1 MSRTGKV
8 MDWIVTRTL
17 AVGAICAVAA
27 TTSHLTPSLKEYKQ
41 GWENTGATFLAV
53 AVVGIGIINIRDY
66 LPSNRF
72 RMAEWEAQ
80 WRERQRQTQEAR
92 SEELLDESQ
101 VDPELLARLDALEA
115 GMTPLGARLQ
125 ALRTRLEQEQHAIN
139 TPIVTEAQRAEAQR
153 AVQARLERIQQGQVV
168 SEPECQRC
176 ETCDFHDNNPYLPC
190 AVHPSGPDPTGCR
203 DYTPKLQTWHFIQ
216 IRGGKNA
223 GTYFYREQQELVNT
237 LSVVTSTSSEGW
249 LKQMGWI
256 NPNHCVQRRKLLEK
270 FGAKTLNQLVGKS
283 FKSSKRFPYEALEEF
298 LSS

>member
-1 MSRTGKV
+1 MDRTDKA
-8 MDWIVTRTL
+8 MHWIVTRTL

-66 LPSNRF
+66 LPSNKF
-72 RMAEWEAQ
+72 RMAEREA
-80 WRERQRQTQEAR
+80 RQRQTQQAR
-92 SEELLDESQ
+92 SEELLDELQ

-125 ALRTRLEQEQHAIN
+125 ALRTRLEQDQRAIN
-139 TPIVTEAQRAEAQR
+139 TPIVTDAIRADAR
-153 AVQARLERIQQGQVV
+153 IAVQARLERIQQGQAP
-168 SEPECQRC
+168 EPEPPRC
-176 ETCDFHDNNPYLPC
+176 ETCEFHDNNPYLPC

-216 IRGGKNA
+216 IRGGENA
-223 GTYFYREQQELVNT
+223 GTYFYREQQELANT
-237 LSVVTSTSSEGW
+237 LSVATSTSSEGW

-298 LSS
+298 LSN